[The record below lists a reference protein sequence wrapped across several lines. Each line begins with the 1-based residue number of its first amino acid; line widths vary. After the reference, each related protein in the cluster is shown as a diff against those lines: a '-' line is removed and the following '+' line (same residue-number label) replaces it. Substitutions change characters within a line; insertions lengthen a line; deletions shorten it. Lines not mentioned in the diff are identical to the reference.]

1 MNCREIEKILP
12 KYIEDKLSSEQ
23 NQEVLNHIDSCNNCS
38 ILHSKLIK
46 ILSLLKPTSD
56 IQEQPFYYTRLKQ
69 KMENQKEI
77 KVSFLHPALLKKL
90 MQPAIY
96 LVSLFL
102 AVYIGILIGS
112 GSSYQNKYSHVKED
126 DKDYIEIF
134 AEYQYMNDF
143 EIETIENILIENN
156 GIED

>member
-12 KYIEDKLSSEQ
+12 KYIEEKLSSEQ
-23 NQEVLNHIDSCNNCS
+23 NHEVLNHIDSCNDCS
-38 ILHSKLIK
+38 ILYHKLIK
-46 ILSLLKPTSD
+46 TLSLLKPTSE

-77 KVSFLHPALLKKL
+77 MVSFLHPTLLKKL

-112 GSSYQNKYSHVKED
+112 GSSYQNKYSNVKED
-126 DKDYIEIF
+126 NKDYIEIF

-143 EIETIENILIENN
+143 EIETIENLLIENN

>member
-12 KYIEDKLSSEQ
+12 KYIEEKLSSEK
-23 NQEVLNHIDSCNNCS
+23 NQEVLNHIDSCSNCS
-38 ILHSKLIK
+38 ILYNKLIK
-46 ILSLLKPTSD
+46 TLSLLKPTSE

-77 KVSFLHPALLKKL
+77 MVSFLHPTLLKKL

-112 GSSYQNKYSHVKED
+112 GSSYQNKYSNVKED
-126 DKDYIEIF
+126 NKDYIEIF

-143 EIETIENILIENN
+143 EIETIENLLIENN